1 MEQRKKRFDAG
12 ALAAVAVVLLAV
24 CAHWPVLA
32 NGFVLDDRF
41 IVLLNSRIQLGE
53 FSQFFAQ
60 SWWPPGVGTG
70 LYRPLTMTVLGLE
83 WAYGSGAPV
92 VFHAVSLA
100 LHALVSLAV
109 LAVAGTLLP
118 PALALGAAV
127 LFAVHPV
134 HVEAVSNVVGQG
146 ELIVALL
153 VLVALAAYI
162 HDRRSGPV
170 RQTTA
175 LFVVGTGFA
184 ALFAKEH
191 AVVLPALV
199 VVVELLVPLASISAR
214 ARWGRLAVMTGASAG
229 FTAIWLVARMSTL
242 RGFAGEVPLLL
253 FRDRSLLSRA
263 RLMLGVVP
271 EWTRLLVWPRHLYAE
286 YLTDPAHAL
295 PQLQSRELIGVLL
308 VVGAGVVLL
317 ACRRR
322 WPTVALGIAAF
333 AVSVLPVANVL
344 VPTGILLAERTLY
357 LPSAFF
363 VIGCMGGAA
372 FLLRKP
378 TGARTAAL
386 GGVLLALVVAGA
398 VRTRGRTLEWR
409 DDEKVFRTLVRDAP
423 DNAHARQLLGHWFF
437 EHGHPAE
444 GEREYRAG
452 IQLTPA
458 DAALPEQLG
467 WQYVNHGM
475 CAPAEPLFREA
486 IRVGGPR
493 QASTA
498 GLADCLLARGAA
510 DEVGALVRTA
520 LAAGG
525 DAPSLYARL
534 RRAERQMASRRAP

>member
-1 MEQRKKRFDAG
+1 M
-12 ALAAVAVVLLAV
+12 
-24 CAHWPVLA
+24 CAHWPALA
-32 NGFVLDDRF
+32 NEFTLDDRF
-41 IVLLNSRIQLGE
+41 IVLLNPRIHLGE
-53 FSQFFAQ
+53 FSQFYAQ

-83 WAYGSGAPV
+83 WAYGAGTPV

-109 LAVAGTLLP
+109 LALAGTLLP
-118 PALALGAAV
+118 LALAFGAAA

-162 HDRRSGPV
+162 RDRRSGPV
-170 RQTTA
+170 RRQTA
-175 LFVVGTGFA
+175 LLIVGVGFA

-191 AVVLPALV
+191 AVVLAALLV
-199 VVVELLVPLASISAR
+199 VAEWLLPLALITAR
-214 ARWGRLAVMTGASAG
+214 ARWGRLAVISGASAT
-229 FTAIWLVARMSTL
+229 FAAIWLAARMATL

-253 FRDRSLLSRA
+253 FRDRSVLSRA
-263 RLMLGVVP
+263 RLVLGVIP

-295 PQLQSRELIGVLL
+295 PQLRLREWLGAL
-308 VVGAGVVLL
+308 VVLGAIGALL

-322 WPTVALGIAAF
+322 LPVVAFGIVAL
-333 AVSVLPVANVL
+333 AVSVLPVSNLL

-363 VIGCMGGAA
+363 VIACIGGAA
-372 FLLRKP
+372 LLLRNP
-378 TGARTAAL
+378 SMIRSTML
-386 GGVLLALVVAGA
+386 GVVLLALVVVGVLRA
-398 VRTRGRTLEWR
+398 RGRTLEWK
-409 DDEKVFRTLVRDAP
+409 DDETVFRTLVRDAP
-423 DNAHARQLLGHWFF
+423 DNAHGRQLLGYWFF
-437 EHGHPAE
+437 EHGRPAD

-475 CAPAEPLFREA
+475 CAPAEPLFRQA

-493 QASTA
+493 QAATA
-498 GLADCLLARGAA
+498 GLADCLLARGAT
-510 DEVGALVRTA
+510 DEVPALVRTA

-525 DAPSLYARL
+525 NAPSLYARL
-534 RRAERQMASRRAP
+534 RAAERQMKERRRP